1 MVLIASSG
9 LSFALHNSPNA
20 QIARSVSEGSTH
32 FKMTVEVDGANA
44 KSHVGDAVFNGSF
57 NDGKLSLAGEFYVVE
72 AGYTSKLD
80 MTVSMQ
86 GELLKGTATWDIYTA
101 DVRNNPGQKNAGH
114 CPAFLI
120 L

>member
-44 KSHVGDAVFNGSF
+44 KGHVGDAVFNGSF

-101 DVRNNPGQKNAGH
+101 DVRNNPGQKKAGH